1 MDNKKSKIKDAPS
14 KIYLTTGLSETE
26 AQGTNFN
33 ELADVTWCER
43 RIFDGDIEYRRVGTK
58 VEKPV
63 DWQQVRINAAV
74 AVIGHFEHHF
84 LGASKAYQRSIA
96 KSAVGLADA
105 LVEELMKKGA
115 GK

>member
-1 MDNKKSKIKDAPS
+1 MYNKKSKIKDAPQR
-14 KIYLTTGLSETE
+14 IYLTTGLSEVE
-26 AQGTNFN
+26 ARDANFN
-33 ELADVTWCER
+33 DLEGVSWCEHR
-43 RIFDGDIEYRRVGTK
+43 VSDGDIEYRRVGTN

-63 DWQQVRINAAV
+63 DWQQVRINATV

-115 GK
+115 TK